1 MIRKQ
6 ILPAA
11 CLAVVMVFGSAFFS
25 AAFVEAAGAPK
36 TVVKRPKHDFGSVY
50 AGADIM
56 HTFYIE
62 NAGDAPLAL
71 KSVRSG

>member
-6 ILPAA
+6 ILLAA
-11 CLAVVMVFGSAFFS
+11 CLTVVMVSGSAFFS
-25 AAFVEAAGAPK
+25 AAAVQAEGAPK

-62 NAGDAPLAL
+62 NAGDVPLEL